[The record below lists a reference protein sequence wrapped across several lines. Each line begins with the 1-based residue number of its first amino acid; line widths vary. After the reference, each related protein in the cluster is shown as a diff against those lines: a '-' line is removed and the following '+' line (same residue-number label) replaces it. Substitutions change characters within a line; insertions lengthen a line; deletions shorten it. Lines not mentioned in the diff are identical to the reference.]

1 MTAPRKLAFHLLNS
15 AGMKKTSSRS
25 HNVLRWIFRRG
36 NHFMTCQLT
45 RLSNRSRYV
54 LALVPHW
61 DASQGDSESF
71 DSGLAALQRHASI
84 ASSLRESGWKVVAYS
99 GPSPF
104 TPDFERA
111 VPLRAA

>member
-1 MTAPRKLAFHLLNS
+1 
-15 AGMKKTSSRS
+15 MKKTSSRP

-45 RLSNRSRYV
+45 RLSHRHKYV

-61 DASQGDSESF
+61 DRAQGDSESF
-71 DSGLAALQRHASI
+71 DSGLAALQRHATI
-84 ASSLRESGWKVVAYS
+84 ASSLRETGWKVVAYS

-104 TPDFERA
+104 SPGFGSA
-111 VPLRAA
+111 LAGHAA